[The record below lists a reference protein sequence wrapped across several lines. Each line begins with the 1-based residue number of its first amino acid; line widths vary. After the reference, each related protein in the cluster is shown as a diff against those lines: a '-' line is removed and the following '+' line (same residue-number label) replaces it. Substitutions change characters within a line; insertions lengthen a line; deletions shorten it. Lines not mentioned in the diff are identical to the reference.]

1 MANQYNYQLHL
12 IKALCAEKRYWNTI
26 DSVFDDVCVGKQIT
40 RVCKLVTTV
49 NELPPQALLRAI
61 KLLAIFDV
69 DKEKAQEVFADIFS
83 KVFRKQID
91 WCENQKEL
99 NFTAYMVK
107 FYDETMS
114 INEIAKLGA
123 GYIHIRACLGFEE
136 DDCEELRELFDG
148 INCTEQPIEPS
159 TETKKRVAEWL
170 KAHNNPMT
178 LNALSYDEDVY
189 TSEMTPLELIS
200 KEENIPV
207 RAYENYTFNRADINE
222 MFELA
227 SLIGRPYS
235 LNKYLGYAYMFKSLA
250 KYAEECKNAYI
261 DLAISPEASPNKTVK
276 KQLSTLLKQIESFKI
291 QIAEKQEKLNY
302 LQQNFDR
309 VNRKFMDVQEKYDE
323 LAEYTEIL
331 EQQLELANTP
341 VPVQEDTQPISLD
354 GKNVVVIGGHDSWQQ
369 KLKEVYTDFTYIP
382 ADDLGF
388 DVNIVRNAD
397 IIVFNFIHC
406 SHGLFYRLRENC
418 DRKKIVYLASNNLNN
433 FKMALTKGV

>member
-26 DSVFDDVCVGKQIT
+26 DKAFDDICVGKQIV

-69 DKEKAQEVFADIFS
+69 DNEKAQEIFADIFS

-91 WCENQKEL
+91 WCENQEEL

-136 DDCEELRELFDG
+136 DDCDELRELFDG
-148 INCTEQPIEPS
+148 INCTEHPIEPS
-159 TETKKRVAEWL
+159 TETKKRAAEWL

-227 SLIGRPYS
+227 NLIGRPYS

-291 QIAEKQEKLNY
+291 QIAEKQEKLNN
-302 LQQNFDR
+302 LQQDFDR
-309 VNRKFMDVQEKYDE
+309 INKKLMSAQEKYDE

-331 EQQLELANTP
+331 ERQLELANTP
-341 VPVQEDTQPISLD
+341 VTAQEDTQPISLD

-369 KLKEVYTDFTYIP
+369 KLKEVYPDFTYIQ
-382 ADDLGF
+382 ADNLGF

-418 DRKKIVYLASNNLNN
+418 DRKKIIYLASNNLDN
-433 FKMALTKGV
+433 FKMALAKEG